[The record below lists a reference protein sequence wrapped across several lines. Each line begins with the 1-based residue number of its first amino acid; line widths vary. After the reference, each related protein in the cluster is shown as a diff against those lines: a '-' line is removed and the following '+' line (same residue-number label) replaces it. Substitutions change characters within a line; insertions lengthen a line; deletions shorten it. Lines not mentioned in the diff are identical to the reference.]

1 VNTVFLF
8 IFLRKNPSITL
19 GRTLG
24 SALAYALKMALLSAA
39 ALIPVLLLNPRLE
52 PLFRG
57 RSRLLAQGLPLL
69 ISALVYG
76 LLGIGLLAATKDSQ
90 LRALIRMFR
99 GKRGI

>member
-24 SALAYALKMALLSAA
+24 SALAYALKTAVLSAA
-39 ALIPVLLLNPRLE
+39 ALIPVLLLTPRLE
-52 PLFRG
+52 ALFRG
-57 RSRLLAQGLPLL
+57 RSRLLAQGLPLF

-76 LLGIGLLAATKDSQ
+76 LLGIGLLAAVKDGQ
-90 LRALIRMFR
+90 LRAVIRMFR
-99 GKRGI
+99 GKK